1 MLQVMALPLAVSAP
15 PRRASWI
22 GPILA
27 VVAATAACRSAA
39 PTKTAGPP
47 APPDFIR
54 SYVGQTG
61 ILRSRGDQAKW
72 SLDRNATE
80 RLSGEC
86 DAAVEV
92 RDASFQKGTVQLRME
107 TLGEP
112 RLEGWR
118 SRCKHPVPEVALKI
132 TGFRPDEPAATITTA
147 LSRLFATPE
156 AWLGAHRR
164 KFDLPPGPVPKA
176 AADRST
182 VAKEDEMRLARGVTS
197 WPKRLMWI
205 ETAWAD
211 PKHRV
216 HHEGEIEVAGIVG
229 ADGRFYAGQ
238 VQTPMEELQ
247 QRQIL
252 RAFPL
257 WRFEPARK
265 GTEPVAART
274 SEKSVLR
281 IY

>member
-1 MLQVMALPLAVSAP
+1 MTLPLAVSDP
-15 PRRASWI
+15 PRRPSWL
-22 GPILA
+22 GPLLA
-27 VVAATAACRSAA
+27 VVAATAACRSAG
-39 PTKTAGPP
+39 PQKPAGPA
-47 APPDFIR
+47 APPDFAR

-61 ILRSRGDQAKW
+61 ILRYHGDQAKW
-72 SLDRNATE
+72 SLDRGAAE
-80 RLSGEC
+80 KQSGEC
-86 DAAVEV
+86 DVAVQV
-92 RDASFQKGTVQLRME
+92 RDASFQKGAMQLQME

-118 SRCKHPVPEVALKI
+118 SRCKHHAPEVALKI
-132 TGFRPDEPAATITTA
+132 TGFRPDEPASAITTSVA
-147 LSRLFATPE
+147 RVFATPE
-156 AWLGAHRR
+156 AWLGAHRL
-164 KFDLPPGPVPKA
+164 KFDLPQGAEPKL

-182 VAKEDEMRLARGVTS
+182 VAKEPEMRLARGVTT
-197 WPKRLMWI
+197 WPKRLLWV
-205 ETAWAD
+205 ETSYAD

-238 VQTPMEELQ
+238 VTTPLEDRHQ
-247 QRQIL
+247 QHIL
-252 RAFPL
+252 RAFPI

-274 SEKSVLR
+274 SERSVLR